1 MSITQVANKVEGAPD
16 MRFEFIVLP
25 VADAD
30 RAKAFYAGLGWKL
43 DMDFVRGDD
52 FRVIQFTPPGSA
64 TSVMFGRGIPAASP
78 GTARGLYLVV
88 SDIDAVRA
96 HLLAR
101 GALVGEIFHD
111 AGGVFHRP
119 GTEGRV
125 AGPAPGHRSYGS
137 FAEFDDPD
145 GNRWIV
151 QEVTT
156 RLPGHGSAAGA
167 SFSSAIELAAA
178 LRRAKVARE
187 AQTTPPGDD
196 VLRWYADYLLA
207 EQAGTPLPA

>member
-1 MSITQVANKVEGAPD
+1 MDSTQVASKVEGTFD
-16 MRFEFIVLP
+16 MKFEFIVLP

-64 TSVMFGRGIPAASP
+64 TSVMFGRGIPGASA
-78 GTARGLYLVV
+78 GAARGLYLVV

-101 GALVGEIFHD
+101 GASVGEIFHD
-111 AGGVFHRP
+111 ADGVFHRP
-119 GTEGRV
+119 GTQGRV

-145 GNRWIV
+145 GNGWIL
-151 QEVTT
+151 QEVTE
-156 RLPGHGSAAGA
+156 RLPGHGSVAGA
-167 SFSSAIELAAA
+167 TFSSATELAAA
-178 LRRAKVARE
+178 LRRAHAARPAQAEAAGGDVARW
-187 AQTTPPGDD
+187 
-196 VLRWYADYLLA
+196 VADYLLA

>member
-1 MSITQVANKVEGAPD
+1 MNSTQVASKVEGTFD
-16 MRFEFIVLP
+16 MKFEFIVLP

-64 TSVMFGRGIPAASP
+64 ASIIFGRGIPGASP

-101 GALVGEIFHD
+101 GAPVGEIFHD

-119 GTEGRV
+119 GTEGRM
-125 AGPAPGHRSYGS
+125 AGPAPGRRSYGS

-145 GNRWIV
+145 GNGWIL

-167 SFSSAIELAAA
+167 TFSSAIELAAA
-178 LRRAKVARE
+178 LRRAQAAHP
-187 AQTTPPGDD
+187 AQTGTLGDD
-196 VLRWYADYLLA
+196 ILRWYADYLLA
-207 EQAGTPLPA
+207 EQTGTPLPA

>member
-1 MSITQVANKVEGAPD
+1 MNSTQVASKVEGTFD
-16 MRFEFIVLP
+16 MKFEFIVLP

-52 FRVIQFTPPGSA
+52 FRVVQFTPPGSA
-64 TSVMFGRGIPAASP
+64 TSIIFGRGIPGASP

-96 HLLAR
+96 HLLAH
-101 GALVGEIFHD
+101 GAPVGEIFHD

-119 GTEGRV
+119 GTEGRM
-125 AGPAPGHRSYGS
+125 AGPAPGRRSYGS

-145 GNRWIV
+145 GNGWIL

-167 SFSSAIELAAA
+167 TFTSAIELAAA
-178 LRRAKVARE
+178 LRRAQAAHP
-187 AQTTPPGDD
+187 AQTGTPGDD
-196 VLRWYADYLLA
+196 ILRWYADYLLA
-207 EQAGTPLPA
+207 EQTGTPLPA